1 MEISKTKRMC
11 ILIASI
17 VLISLITFSARFI
30 NAISVL
36 PVKIALKILL
46 NILMGV
52 VAIVAMKLTKIKTEF
67 GLKNVKSY
75 VIGIVIALGLTLVMG
90 LIPIWCGTSLIG
102 GHSDFVLW
110 EFIFN
115 LFYLLLI
122 IGPVEELIF
131 RVYIQETIEV
141 YFNKNKWIS
150 VIIAAVLFGIFHIIN
165 GSIGQVIFTF
175 IIGLVFG
182 LCKYFIKNCKYLGV
196 ALGHG
201 LYDFLIYVLT
211 IVAL

>member
-1 MEISKTKRMC
+1 
-11 ILIASI
+11 
-17 VLISLITFSARFI
+17 
-30 NAISVL
+30 
-36 PVKIALKILL
+36 
-46 NILMGV
+46 MGV

-141 YFNKNKWIS
+141 YFNKMNKNSIT
-150 VIIAAVLFGIFHIIN
+150 VLVHFRSYYLQLICFHFHHYHHQHIR
-165 GSIGQVIFTF
+165 
-175 IIGLVFG
+175 
-182 LCKYFIKNCKYLGV
+182 NCR
-196 ALGHG
+196 
-201 LYDFLIYVLT
+201 
-211 IVAL
+211 